1 MLLLSDG
8 WWYCPNYRRLWCLAS
23 LVNIGDCRK
32 LQWWT
37 RSRESWLYLMV
48 GAFSLRKEANVI
60 CVVLIYFGCGSVP
73 QLIKQFAIDVNFDE
87 NDQLNQFRETPW
99 TSAANIVVEQ
109 IFLHILFCIF
119 CQKQYMYECI
129 FHCILE
135 MIFFWHFLSPLNNF
149 PANSVMLC
157 PIFAFSFRH
166 WLQNK
171 YGAHA

>member
-99 TSAANIVVEQ
+99 TSAGNWTLLLNKYFSTYFSVFSAKAIYKC
-109 IFLHILFCIF
+109 IL
-119 CQKQYMYECI
+119 
-129 FHCILE
+129 HCILE
-135 MIFFWHFLSPLNNF
+135 M
-149 PANSVMLC
+149 
-157 PIFAFSFRH
+157 FSDISRLH
-166 WLQNK
+166 GTISLLIQ
-171 YGAHA
+171 

>member
-1 MLLLSDG
+1 MRRSSLRRTLRRGQVIKVMSWNMLLLSDG
-8 WWYCPNYRRLWCLAS
+8 WWYCLNYRRLWCLAS
-23 LVNIGDCRK
+23 LVNCRK

-99 TSAANIVVEQ
+99 TSVGNRTLLLNKYFSTYFSVFSAKSNIWVH
-109 IFLHILFCIF
+109 ISLHIGND
-119 CQKQYMYECI
+119 
-129 FHCILE
+129 
-135 MIFFWHFLSPLNNF
+135 FFLTF
-149 PANSVMLC
+149 PVS
-157 PIFAFSFRH
+157 IEQFSC
-166 WLQNK
+166 
-171 YGAHA
+171 

>member
-73 QLIKQFAIDVNFDE
+73 QLIKQFAINVNFDE

-119 CQKQYMYECI
+119 CQKQYMSAYFTAYWKWFFSDISRLHWTI
-129 FHCILE
+129 FLLI
-135 MIFFWHFLSPLNNF
+135 
-149 PANSVMLC
+149 
-157 PIFAFSFRH
+157 
-166 WLQNK
+166 Q
-171 YGAHA
+171 